1 MTTKPALPRI
11 LEEKLFRLG
20 GMIHI
25 KENTG
30 EQVKDATTADKWGLW
45 KHFIKST
52 KWQRL
57 IQAFS
62 EVSVAQ
68 SKRLAD
74 VYF

>member
-30 EQVKDATTADKWGLW
+30 EQVKDATTADK
-45 KHFIKST
+45 
-52 KWQRL
+52 
-57 IQAFS
+57 
-62 EVSVAQ
+62 
-68 SKRLAD
+68 
-74 VYF
+74 